1 MTKKSK
7 KTIKIIALV
16 TLIAIAGG
24 VIYGIYMYNL
34 PHRNV
39 QTTNTDY
46 KVTVSELVNEYL
58 SDPETANKKYLA
70 DDGDSKVL
78 EVTGTVKRIQENFN
92 GQKVIILQQDE
103 DQAGASFTITTA
115 SHQDIST
122 LETGQTITLKG
133 VIRSG
138 PFYDA
143 DLDMYVNAVIDES
156 DLVI

>member
-16 TLIAIAGG
+16 VLIAIAGV

-122 LETGQTITLKG
+122 LKTGQTITLKG